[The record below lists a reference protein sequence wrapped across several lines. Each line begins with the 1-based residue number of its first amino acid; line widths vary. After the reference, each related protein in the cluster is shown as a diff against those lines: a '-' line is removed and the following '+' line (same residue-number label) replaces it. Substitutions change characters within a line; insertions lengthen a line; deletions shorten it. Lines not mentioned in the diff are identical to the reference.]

1 MVVCVE
7 GLLLLFLV
15 GLLPLCLRDVALNV
29 LLRSVWDKDI
39 CQGCPSRYLNNF
51 GGVLVVAKTTRTEPL
66 LRRHNRYGQCVHGP
80 GSLYCMYTY
89 ISDWCT
95 FMYQQG
101 GVTFLSYMYV

>member
-51 GGVLVVAKTTRTEPL
+51 GGVLVVAKTQKQPERSHFFGGTTDTVNVYTVLGHFIACTRTFLTGVLSCTSRAVL
-66 LRRHNRYGQCVHGP
+66 L
-80 GSLYCMYTY
+80 
-89 ISDWCT
+89 
-95 FMYQQG
+95 F
-101 GVTFLSYMYV
+101 

>member
-39 CQGCPSRYLNNF
+39 CQGCPGDIFIIR
-51 GGVLVVAKTTRTEPL
+51 GG
-66 LRRHNRYGQCVHGP
+66 
-80 GSLYCMYTY
+80 
-89 ISDWCT
+89 
-95 FMYQQG
+95 
-101 GVTFLSYMYV
+101 